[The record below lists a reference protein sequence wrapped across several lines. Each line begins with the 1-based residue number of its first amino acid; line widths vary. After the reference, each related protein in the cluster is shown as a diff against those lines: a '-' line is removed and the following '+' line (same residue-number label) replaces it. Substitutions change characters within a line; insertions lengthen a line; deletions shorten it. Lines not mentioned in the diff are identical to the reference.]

1 MQIFIFL
8 LILTSVVKWYTC
20 VKMAFF
26 IFFVE
31 SQVGYRVRFEDN
43 TGPQTKIIYQTDGML
58 LREAMLDASL
68 SKYSWIILDEAHE
81 RSVATDILFGVIKD
95 AQNKRKIT
103 KDPHPLKIIVMSA
116 TMDAGKFSEYFR
128 NCPILYVIGRQ
139 HPVNVRH
146 VTGNKT

>member
-1 MQIFIFL
+1 
-8 LILTSVVKWYTC
+8 
-20 VKMAFF
+20 MAFF

-146 VTGNKT
+146 VTGDKNFKAE